1 MSGGLSSFLQ
11 REIKKREQSI
21 RAFAEDLGVNHN
33 TVIRYLDG
41 EDPTLD
47 FLVKL
52 SKTTNTDLVAL
63 IDLAYPGLIE
73 QNRASPEAI
82 LFAQQLDQLPSE
94 VRDVLYR
101 MILK

>member
-1 MSGGLSSFLQ
+1 MSGGLPSFLQ
-11 REIKKREQSI
+11 REIKKRDQSI

-41 EDPTLD
+41 DDPTLD

-52 SKTTNTDLVAL
+52 AKTTGTDLVAL
-63 IDLAYPGLIE
+63 IDLAYPGLINE
-73 QNRASPEAI
+73 TRASPEAI
-82 LFAQQLDQLPSE
+82 IFAQQLDQLPPE
-94 VRDVLYR
+94 VRSVLYR